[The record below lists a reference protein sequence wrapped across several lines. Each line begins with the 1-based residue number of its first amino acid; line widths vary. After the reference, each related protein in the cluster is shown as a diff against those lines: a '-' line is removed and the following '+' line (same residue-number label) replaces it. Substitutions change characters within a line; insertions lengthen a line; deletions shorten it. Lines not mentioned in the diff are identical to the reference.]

1 MKAQERIGPHH
12 IAYIAV
18 ITGHCNAVNIHE
30 ATGEDCDLT
39 TLLTLL

>member
-30 ATGEDCDLT
+30 AYRIKKERTKNITE
-39 TLLTLL
+39 